1 MTADSHNPRRGSR
14 DNGLRCAGY
23 TAIAD
28 LDPRIVDA
36 LLTTLAEA
44 GIAAYAEPTPGT
56 TVGYMERVLPERP
69 IDRLSVDSKLV
80 TEAQAIVEREKES
93 HEPERVADLDFDQ
106 AWQDVLTSLRAPAA
120 AASPIHSW
128 PVSEDV
134 DEADRPQ
141 TEAELDLDELADD
154 SEDVHFEPPPPPP
167 LPRFR
172 PVTLAAIFSI
182 LVGLLILAT
191 DLDGGSFTL
200 LAILAIGGGVASLIY
215 NMRQGPPTDSGW
227 DDGAVV

>member
-1 MTADSHNPRRGSR
+1 MTADSHNPRRGTR
-14 DNGLRCAGY
+14 DNGLHCAGY

-36 LLTTLAEA
+36 LLSTLREA

-56 TVGYMERVLPERP
+56 TVGYMERVLPDRP
-69 IDRLSVDSKLV
+69 IDRLSVDNSLV
-80 TEAQAIVEREKES
+80 AEARAIVDREKES
-93 HEPERVADLDFDQ
+93 HEPERVDNLDFDQ

-134 DEADRPQ
+134 DEADRPA
-141 TEAELDLDELADD
+141 TEEEIDLEELADD

-167 LPRFR
+167 LPKFR
-172 PVTLAAIFSI
+172 KVTLAAIVSI
-182 LVGLLILAT
+182 LAGLLILVT

-200 LAILAIGGGVASLIY
+200 LAVLAIGGGVASLIY
-215 NMRQGPPTDSGW
+215 NMRKGPPTDSGW
-227 DDGAVV
+227 DYGAVV